1 MPEGHVVHRQA
12 KEITKLFGKQAIYVD
27 SPQGRFS
34 ESATRVSGALLTRA
48 TAHGKHLFIHFDN
61 QLQIHVHLGLYGK
74 WSFHAETPEPVGL
87 IRLRL
92 ISDSATAELRGPNA
106 CSVVTRMEKKD
117 MLKRIGPDPIAGD
130 KPDETRTRVLA
141 SSVPLGTLLM
151 DQRLF
156 AGVGNIYR
164 AEVLF
169 RHGLNPFAT
178 GRSIGPDKFDA
189 VWEDL
194 RVLMKRGVRTG
205 RIDTVRPE
213 HEPRAM
219 KRKARE
225 DRHGGEVYVYRRDGQ
240 TCLVCESVIQIAPLQ
255 GRNLFWC
262 PQCQASEGV
271 RGERIPG

>member
-12 KEITKLFGKQAIYVD
+12 KEITRLFSRQQVAVD

-34 ESATRVSGALLTRA
+34 DSAKQITGSVLTKAEAR
-48 TAHGKHLFIHFDN
+48 GKHLFIKFTDSSE
-61 QLQIHVHLGLYGK
+61 IHVHLGLYGK
-74 WSFHAETPEPVGL
+74 WTFLESPPEPKGL

-92 ISDSATAELRGPNA
+92 ITPGACAELRGPNA
-106 CSVVTRMEKKD
+106 CSLLTSAESKEVR
-117 MLKRIGPDPIAGD
+117 KRIGPDPIRRDDPSTTRD
-130 KPDETRTRVLA
+130 KVL
-141 SSVPLGTLLM
+141 SSSAPIGALLM
-151 DQRLF
+151 DQKLF

-169 RHGLNPFAT
+169 RHNINPNDQ
-178 GRSIGPDKFDA
+178 GRSLTNETFNA

-194 RVLMKRGVRTG
+194 CVLMKAGVRTG
-205 RIDTVRPE
+205 RIDTVYPE

-240 TCLVCESVIQIAPLQ
+240 PCHVCGSEILMTSML

-262 PQCQASEGV
+262 PQCQK
-271 RGERIPG
+271 

>member
-12 KEITKLFGKQAIYVD
+12 KEITKLFGQQLVLVD

-34 ESATRVSGALLTRA
+34 ESAALITGAKLTKA
-48 TAHGKHLFIHFDN
+48 TAQGKHLFIGFNNELH
-61 QLQIHVHLGLYGK
+61 IHVHLGLYGK
-74 WSFHAETPEPVGL
+74 WAFHADTPDPVGL

-92 ISDSATAELRGPNA
+92 ITDSRTAELRGPNA
-106 CSVVTRMEKKD
+106 CTVMTNADKKV
-117 MLKRIGPDPIAGD
+117 MLGKIGPDPIVGNNPATSRE
-130 KPDETRTRVLA
+130 KVLR
-141 SSVPLGTLLM
+141 SPTPIGTLLM

-169 RHGLNPFAT
+169 RHQVNPLLP
-178 GRSIGPDKFDA
+178 GRELDPPLFD
-189 VWEDL
+189 VMWQDL
-194 RVLMKRGVRTG
+194 RVLMKLGVRTG

-219 KRKARE
+219 KRAPRD

-240 TCLVCESVIQIAPLQ
+240 ECFICGSEIQIRELQ

-262 PQCQASEGV
+262 PTCQ
-271 RGERIPG
+271 R